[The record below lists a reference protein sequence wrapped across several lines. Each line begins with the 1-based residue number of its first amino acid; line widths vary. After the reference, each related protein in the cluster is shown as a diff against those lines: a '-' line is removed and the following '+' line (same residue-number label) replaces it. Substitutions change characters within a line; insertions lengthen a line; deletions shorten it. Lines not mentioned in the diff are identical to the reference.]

1 MADSPVSAGTTAA
14 VRVRLLG
21 PPVVVVVGGDEH
33 PFRPDRRHQ
42 LLGFLAYRGDWVE
55 RSRLGALLWGELPEE
70 AASRNLRQALQR
82 VRRLPWAAG
91 LEEEGR
97 RLRWLVPTDL
107 AEVRSALASGVE
119 PTAPVGQLLD
129 GLEGYESGPFA
140 DWLVFE
146 REELWRDLR
155 GRLLALA
162 DGAAARGDL
171 AASARL
177 LDALLAGDPFDDDAL
192 VARLRVGAAHDPA
205 AARDVYRAYERRL
218 WHELGLRPSTEARE
232 LAAALERPVAATP
245 APAAAP
251 QPLAEFFGRE
261 AELALLL
268 RALVGGDRAVT
279 AAGPSGIGKTRL
291 VTELLARHRAAL
303 ATAFPQ
309 GVAFVSLLEVVEPR
323 DVVGVVARATGAAAT
338 SEPAVLGPQ
347 LDGRR
352 LVVLDNAEHLAG
364 LAGTVAGLLS
374 AAPGLSVLVTSH
386 GRLGVAGER
395 LVRLSGIADASV
407 AMFVARARRLDPAF
421 DPSAGELETV
431 RRACE
436 AVDHSPLGVEL
447 AAAWAAAAPL
457 ADVVAMLES
466 APDPGTAPRA
476 GATARHSSVAAA
488 FGYTWDLLGE
498 HAQHALARLSA
509 CAESFTAAMAAA
521 VAGAHVATLADL
533 VDRSLVVRRGDRYA
547 LHPMV
552 RRLAAER
559 LAAVRGGTD
568 EASERLLTYT
578 TKLAEGVAAGRRT
591 SRLDQELDNAAAALD
606 WAERRGLVEPGLRLA
621 GRLTRSWVATGRLHE
636 GAARL
641 ERLLA
646 CAESGDTTPETRAR
660 ALNALG
666 NLRLFVPDLDGAEE
680 ALRAGDDRELLASA
694 LNNLGA
700 VEIERGNA
708 AGALPYLRAA
718 PAEVGALEDAQLDG
732 LVRYNLA
739 WATYLAGDR
748 EGGMRALRAATD
760 VVRAAGDTAMTAN
773 CLGALALIAFEDGD
787 VAEALRH
794 VAACRATRV
803 EHGDRFGLVTT
814 VELYAGLA
822 ALTSRVEEAVTLAA
836 AAEAWRERF
845 GTPLPPAWVKPVET
859 VREVAAS
866 LPAAVVA
873 RLSDAGRA
881 LTLEGAVELAHLTLE
896 G

>member
-21 PPVVVVVGGDEH
+21 PPAVVVGGAEH
-33 PFRPDRRHQ
+33 PLRPDRRHQ

-97 RLRWLVPTDL
+97 RLRWRVPTDL
-107 AEVRSALASGVE
+107 AEARSALASGVE

-251 QPLAEFFGRE
+251 QPLDEFFGRE

-279 AAGPSGIGKTRL
+279 VAGPSGIGKTRL

-364 LAGTVAGLLS
+364 LAGTVEGLLF

-395 LVRLSGIADASV
+395 LVRLAGIADASV

-457 ADVVAMLES
+457 ADVVAMLGS
-466 APDPGTAPRA
+466 GPDPGAASPA
-476 GATARHSSVAAA
+476 DATARHSSVAAA

-521 VAGAHVATLADL
+521 VAGAHVAPLADL

-559 LAAVRGGTD
+559 LAAVRGGAD

-578 TKLAEGVAAGRRT
+578 TKLAEDAAAGRRT

-621 GRLTRSWVATGRLHE
+621 ARLTRSWVATGRLHE

-646 CAESGDTTPETRAR
+646 SAESGDTSPETRAR

-718 PAEVGALEDAQLDG
+718 LAEVGALEDAQLDG
-732 LVRYNLA
+732 LVRYDLA

-822 ALTSRVEEAVTLAA
+822 TLTSRVEEAVTLAA

>member
-21 PPVVVVVGGDEH
+21 PPAVVVGGAEH
-33 PFRPDRRHQ
+33 PLRPDRRHQ

-97 RLRWLVPTDL
+97 RLRWRVPTDL
-107 AEVRSALASGVE
+107 AEARSALASGVE

-251 QPLAEFFGRE
+251 QPLDEFFGRE

-279 AAGPSGIGKTRL
+279 VAGPSGIGKTRL

-364 LAGTVAGLLS
+364 LAGTVEGLLF

-395 LVRLSGIADASV
+395 LVRLAGIADASV

-457 ADVVAMLES
+457 ADVVAMLGS
-466 APDPGTAPRA
+466 GPDPGAASPA
-476 GATARHSSVAAA
+476 DATARHSSVAAA

-521 VAGAHVATLADL
+521 VAGAHVAPLADL

-559 LAAVRGGTD
+559 LAAVRGGAD

-578 TKLAEGVAAGRRT
+578 TKLAEDAAAGRRT

-621 GRLTRSWVATGRLHE
+621 ARLTRSWVATGRLHE

-646 CAESGDTTPETRAR
+646 SAESGDTSPETRAR

-822 ALTSRVEEAVTLAA
+822 TLTSRVEEAVTLAA

>member
-1 MADSPVSAGTTAA
+1 M
-14 VRVRLLG
+14 
-21 PPVVVVVGGDEH
+21 
-33 PFRPDRRHQ
+33 
-42 LLGFLAYRGDWVE
+42 
-55 RSRLGALLWGELPEE
+55 
-70 AASRNLRQALQR
+70 
-82 VRRLPWAAG
+82 RRLPWAAG

-251 QPLAEFFGRE
+251 QPLDEFFGRE

-279 AAGPSGIGKTRL
+279 VAGPSGIGKTRL

-364 LAGTVAGLLS
+364 LAGTVEGLLF

-395 LVRLSGIADASV
+395 LVRLAGIADASV

-457 ADVVAMLES
+457 ADVVAMLGS
-466 APDPGTAPRA
+466 GPDPGAASPA
-476 GATARHSSVAAA
+476 DATARHSSVAAA

-521 VAGAHVATLADL
+521 VAGAHVAPLADL

-559 LAAVRGGTD
+559 LAAVRGGAD

-578 TKLAEGVAAGRRT
+578 TKLAEDAAAGRRT

-621 GRLTRSWVATGRLHE
+621 ARLTRSWVATGRLHE

-646 CAESGDTTPETRAR
+646 SAESGDTSPETRAR

-822 ALTSRVEEAVTLAA
+822 TLTSRVEEAVTLAA

>member
-1 MADSPVSAGTTAA
+1 
-14 VRVRLLG
+14 
-21 PPVVVVVGGDEH
+21 
-33 PFRPDRRHQ
+33 
-42 LLGFLAYRGDWVE
+42 
-55 RSRLGALLWGELPEE
+55 
-70 AASRNLRQALQR
+70 
-82 VRRLPWAAG
+82 
-91 LEEEGR
+91 
-97 RLRWLVPTDL
+97 
-107 AEVRSALASGVE
+107 
-119 PTAPVGQLLD
+119 
-129 GLEGYESGPFA
+129 
-140 DWLVFE
+140 
-146 REELWRDLR
+146 
-155 GRLLALA
+155 
-162 DGAAARGDL
+162 
-171 AASARL
+171 
-177 LDALLAGDPFDDDAL
+177 
-192 VARLRVGAAHDPA
+192 
-205 AARDVYRAYERRL
+205 
-218 WHELGLRPSTEARE
+218 
-232 LAAALERPVAATP
+232 
-245 APAAAP
+245 
-251 QPLAEFFGRE
+251 
-261 AELALLL
+261 
-268 RALVGGDRAVT
+268 
-279 AAGPSGIGKTRL
+279 
-291 VTELLARHRAAL
+291 
-303 ATAFPQ
+303 
-309 GVAFVSLLEVVEPR
+309 
-323 DVVGVVARATGAAAT
+323 
-338 SEPAVLGPQ
+338 
-347 LDGRR
+347 
-352 LVVLDNAEHLAG
+352 
-364 LAGTVAGLLS
+364 
-374 AAPGLSVLVTSH
+374 
-386 GRLGVAGER
+386 
-395 LVRLSGIADASV
+395 
-407 AMFVARARRLDPAF
+407 
-421 DPSAGELETV
+421 
-431 RRACE
+431 
-436 AVDHSPLGVEL
+436 
-447 AAAWAAAAPL
+447 
-457 ADVVAMLES
+457 MLES

-559 LAAVRGGTD
+559 LAAVRGGAD

-578 TKLAEGVAAGRRT
+578 TKLAEDAAAGRRT

-621 GRLTRSWVATGRLHE
+621 ARLTRSWVATGRLHE

-646 CAESGDTTPETRAR
+646 SAESGDTSPETRAR

-822 ALTSRVEEAVTLAA
+822 TLTSRVEEAVTLAA

>member
-21 PPVVVVVGGDEH
+21 PPAVVVGGAEH
-33 PFRPDRRHQ
+33 PLRPDRRHQ

-97 RLRWLVPTDL
+97 RLRWRVPTDL
-107 AEVRSALASGVE
+107 AEARSALASGVE

-251 QPLAEFFGRE
+251 QPLDEFFGRE

-279 AAGPSGIGKTRL
+279 VAGPSGIGKTRL

-364 LAGTVAGLLS
+364 LAGTVEGLLF

-395 LVRLSGIADASV
+395 LVRLAGIADASV

-457 ADVVAMLES
+457 ADVVAMLGS
-466 APDPGTAPRA
+466 GPDPGAASPA
-476 GATARHSSVAAA
+476 DATARHSSVAAA

-521 VAGAHVATLADL
+521 VAGAHVAPLADL

-559 LAAVRGGTD
+559 LAAVRGGAD

-578 TKLAEGVAAGRRT
+578 TKLAEDAAAGRRT

-621 GRLTRSWVATGRLHE
+621 ARLTRSWVATGRLHE

-646 CAESGDTTPETRAR
+646 SAESGDTSPETRAR

-866 LPAAVVA
+866 LPAAIVA

-881 LTLEGAVELAHLTLE
+881 LTLEGTVELAHLTLE